1 MRQINHA
8 RAKILIVDD
17 QKPNLTVLRELLHE
31 QGEIILAK
39 NGLQG
44 LDKAT
49 KLKPDLILLDVVMPE
64 MDGFETLQALK
75 KVDGLE
81 DVPVMFITGLRD
93 IGHEQ
98 KGLNLGAL
106 DYIRKPF
113 NPAIVKARVKT
124 HLKLARQNN
133 VLRELSRQLRK
144 ADAAKSQF
152 LATMSHEIRTPL
164 TSIIGYAEALKAGAI
179 PIDETGSAVDSICN
193 NGEYLL
199 ELVNDILDM
208 SKIEA
213 NQLKLENL
221 EIPFPRWLQNI
232 EDTISQRAEAKDLAF
247 NVRLNLP
254 LPEKIRTD
262 PTRLQQIL
270 LNLLNNA
277 IKFTSHGQVLLDV
290 SIQGEILTFKVID
303 TGIGISP
310 EQAAAIFNEFT
321 QAESDTTRKY
331 GGTGLGLN
339 ISRHLAN
346 NLGGDIVVTSEPGKG
361 SEFKATV
368 AFKQPSDNQW
378 LTTLHEWQAKA
389 RKEEA
394 ASSIPTLSGKILV
407 AEDQPE
413 IQQLIKI
420 LLKMAGLEVVS
431 VNDGKELIDE
441 CLKQSF
447 DLIVSDIQM
456 PGYNGVDAVKHLK
469 NIGISTP
476 VIALTANAMAHQRE
490 RYLEEGFTDYISK
503 PFSRESFI
511 QTIAK
516 HIRKMEAEAKSLE
529 KQLRQETQVIARTFL
544 ASVPEQ
550 VTTAIAHLEH
560 SRWAELVEQAHTIKG
575 AALTFGF
582 FEIGQL
588 ADDIEKLAQHKQQ
601 QADLPQVSIDDSP
614 QGLLDQKLMLLKDEV
629 RQALLSIKGDGGLS
643 AH

>member
-1 MRQINHA
+1 MRQINHT

-17 QKPNLTVLRELLHE
+17 QKPNLHVLRELLYE

-49 KLKPDLILLDVVMPE
+49 KLRPDLILLDVVMPE

-133 VLRELSRQLRK
+133 VLKELSQQLRK

-179 PIDETGSAVDSICN
+179 PVDETGRAVDSICN
-193 NGEYLL
+193 NGEHLL
-199 ELVNDILDM
+199 ELINDILDM

-232 EDTISQRAEAKDLAF
+232 EDIIVQRAEAKGLAF
-247 NVRLNLP
+247 KVKLNLP

-277 IKFTSHGQVLLDV
+277 IKFTA
-290 SIQGEILTFKVID
+290 QGEVILEVSASDSDLRFKVID
-303 TGIGISP
+303 TGIGITE
-310 EQAAAIFNEFT
+310 EQKAAIFNVFT
-321 QAESDTTRKY
+321 QAESATTRKY

-346 NLGGDIVVTSEPGKG
+346 NLGGDITVTSEPGKG
-361 SEFKATV
+361 SQFTASV
-368 AFKQPSDNQW
+368 ALKQPEQNTWLDTLKQW
-378 LTTLHEWQAKA
+378 QSLAEKTQAAKA
-389 RKEEA
+389 MP
-394 ASSIPTLSGKILV
+394 SLSGKILV

-413 IQQLIKI
+413 IQQLIKM
-420 LLKMAGLEVVS
+420 LLQLAGLDVVS
-431 VNDGKELIDE
+431 VSDGKELVEE
-441 CLKQSF
+441 CLKQNF

-456 PGYNGVDAVKHLK
+456 PGHNGIEAVKQLK
-469 NIGISTP
+469 SMGISTP

-490 RYLEEGFTDYISK
+490 GYMKEGFTDYISK
-503 PFSRESFI
+503 PFSRDSFI

-516 HIRKMEAEAKSLE
+516 HMRNMEEEAQSLE
-529 KQLRQETQVIARTFL
+529 KQLAKETKAIAQTFL

-550 VTTAIAHLEH
+550 VATAISCLEGGC
-560 SRWAELVEQAHTIKG
+560 WPQLAEVAHTIKG

-582 FEIGQL
+582 SKIGHL
-588 ADDIEKLAQHKQQ
+588 AGDIEVLAMKRNQQSLSAEKQSEHQ
-601 QADLPQVSIDDSP
+601 N
-614 QGLLDQKLMLLKDEV
+614 LLQQKLGMLKDEV
-629 RQALLSIKGDGGLS
+629 RLALLNIEVDTGVS

>member
-1 MRQINHA
+1 MRQINHT

-17 QKPNLTVLRELLHE
+17 QKPNLHVLRELLYE

-49 KLKPDLILLDVVMPE
+49 KLRPDLILLDVVMPE

-133 VLRELSRQLRK
+133 VLKELSQQLRK

-179 PIDETGSAVDSICN
+179 PVDETGRAVDSICN
-193 NGEYLL
+193 NGEHLL
-199 ELVNDILDM
+199 ELINDILDM

-232 EDTISQRAEAKDLAF
+232 EDIIVQRAEAKGLAF
-247 NVRLNLP
+247 KVKLNLP

-277 IKFTSHGQVLLDV
+277 IKFTA
-290 SIQGEILTFKVID
+290 QGEVILEVSASDSDLRFKVID
-303 TGIGISP
+303 TGIGITE
-310 EQAAAIFNEFT
+310 EQKAAIFNVFT
-321 QAESDTTRKY
+321 QAESATTRKY

-346 NLGGDIVVTSEPGKG
+346 NLGGDITVTSEPGKG
-361 SEFKATV
+361 SQFTASV
-368 AFKQPSDNQW
+368 ALKQPEQNTWLDTLKQW
-378 LTTLHEWQAKA
+378 QSLAEKTQAAKA
-389 RKEEA
+389 MP
-394 ASSIPTLSGKILV
+394 SLSGKILV

-413 IQQLIKI
+413 IQQLIKM
-420 LLKMAGLEVVS
+420 LLQLAGLDVVS
-431 VNDGKELIDE
+431 RNW
-441 CLKQSF
+441 
-447 DLIVSDIQM
+447 
-456 PGYNGVDAVKHLK
+456 LK
-469 NIGISTP
+469 N
-476 VIALTANAMAHQRE
+476 V
-490 RYLEEGFTDYISK
+490 
-503 PFSRESFI
+503 
-511 QTIAK
+511 
-516 HIRKMEAEAKSLE
+516 
-529 KQLRQETQVIARTFL
+529 
-544 ASVPEQ
+544 
-550 VTTAIAHLEH
+550 
-560 SRWAELVEQAHTIKG
+560 
-575 AALTFGF
+575 
-582 FEIGQL
+582 
-588 ADDIEKLAQHKQQ
+588 
-601 QADLPQVSIDDSP
+601 
-614 QGLLDQKLMLLKDEV
+614 
-629 RQALLSIKGDGGLS
+629 
-643 AH
+643 